1 VLRRDWRRCGALGV
15 AVAPYTVWLIVVR
28 LRFRA
33 WPWQGETVRTTR
45 PLLDL
50 AQHLPRTSATMLII
64 AITLGV
70 AAVVVRPRDV
80 LSHVAAAHVL
90 VVAALGRETLA
101 QWPSVDRVL
110 VPLWATAFIVCG
122 STWSAS
128 MRPAATEPR
137 ARSN

>member
-1 VLRRDWRRCGALGV
+1 M
-15 AVAPYTVWLIVVR
+15 
-28 LRFRA
+28 
-33 WPWQGETVRTTR
+33 
-45 PLLDL
+45 LDL

-90 VVAALGRETLA
+90 VVAGLGRETLA

-128 MRPAATEPR
+128 MQPAATEHR
-137 ARSN
+137 ANSSSAGSRRRTARG